1 MSLAI
6 FGFVRILM
14 FLQDWFFKNHF
25 LNLATNTPPAA
36 AQQPSLP
43 ASHRHTTVKYVRC
56 TVDTYDTWTWQQ
68 SLERRWKKQ
77 QSGNHWV
84 PP

>member
-25 LNLATNTPPAA
+25 LNLATNTPSPPAA
-36 AQQPSLP
+36 QP
-43 ASHRHTTVKYVRC
+43 AS
-56 TVDTYDTWTWQQ
+56 
-68 SLERRWKKQ
+68 
-77 QSGNHWV
+77 
-84 PP
+84 